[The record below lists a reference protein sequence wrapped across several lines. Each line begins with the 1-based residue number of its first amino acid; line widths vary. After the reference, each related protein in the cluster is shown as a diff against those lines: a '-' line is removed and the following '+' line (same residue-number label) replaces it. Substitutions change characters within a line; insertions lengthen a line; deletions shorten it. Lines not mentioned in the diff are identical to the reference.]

1 MPFLILSK
9 TSCSSIKSSGTI
21 MSSSKVWSKEEDKA
35 FENAIATHWNGD
47 SKQQWNKIA
56 SLVPTKTI
64 PELKQHYQL
73 LVEDVDDIEGGL
85 IPIPKYLGEES
96 SSSSTKDSNQHGSNS
111 NRRSSC
117 NYANGLSGFAHDST
131 GQGGGKGN
139 SKAEQE
145 RRKGIP
151 WTEEEHRLFL
161 LGLDKFGKGDWRSI
175 SRNYVIS
182 RTPTQVA
189 SHAQKYFIRL
199 NSMNRDRRRTSIHD
213 ITSVNNG
220 DVSSYQIPITGG
232 TNTNP
237 SNGSTVGA
245 PMKHRPHQPSM
256 PPGMGMYGAPMGQV
270 VAATPGHMPSAVGT
284 PVMMPHSHHLPYV
297 MPVAYPMAPPPTM
310 HQ

>member
-1 MPFLILSK
+1 
-9 TSCSSIKSSGTI
+9 

-35 FENAIATHWNGD
+35 FENAIATHWSQD
-47 SKQQWNKIA
+47 SKEQWDTIA

-96 SSSSTKDSNQHGSNS
+96 SSSSTNPQGGGGGLNS

-117 NYANGLSGFAHDST
+117 NYSNGFSGFGHDSA
-131 GQGGGKGN
+131 GQSGGKGN
-139 SKAEQE
+139 SRAEQE

-220 DVSSYQIPITGG
+220 DVSSHQIPITGQSG
-232 TNTNP
+232 STNP
-237 SNGSTVGA
+237 STVGA

-256 PPGMGMYGAPMGQV
+256 PPGMGMYGAPMGHP
-270 VAATPGHMPSAVGT
+270 VAAAPGHMPSAVGT
-284 PVMMPHSHHLPYV
+284 PVMMPHSHHPPYV